1 MSANVLL
8 ALVALLLANALF
20 AAAEFAAVGARRSR
34 IRLWAER
41 GNRLAK
47 RLLPILEDSRALD
60 RYIAACQLGIT
71 ISSLGLGAFAY
82 AQLVEDFGPWLAAR
96 FGLGATAAAQ
106 LAAVLVLVATTALQV
121 VLGEQ
126 VPKSIALRFPNRTA
140 LATLLP
146 VLWTRRV
153 LRGVL
158 ALFNGAADGVL
169 RLLGAP
175 RVRERTIHSPEEIGR
190 MVAESGAGG
199 VLGAGAQRRLANALK
214 LGDRTVRQLMVPRPR
229 IVAIDVATPV
239 DLALQQVF
247 DSPYTRLPV
256 YRHSMDEILGVVNAK
271 VLMLA
276 LLERGR
282 VDDLKQVLQPV
293 VFVPENLAADQLIT
307 RLREQRAQQAIVV
320 DEFGGVAGLVSL
332 QDVLASVFDELTEQ
346 HGQGVEELGD
356 GRVRLPGQ
364 MRLADAVPWLGV
376 VESERIST
384 VGGYVTELLGQMPV
398 PGDHVRAGTR
408 EFVVESVRDRRIGS
422 VLVREVAAAPAA
434 GGPTDG

>member
-1 MSANVLL
+1 
-8 ALVALLLANALF
+8 
-20 AAAEFAAVGARRSR
+20 
-34 IRLWAER
+34 
-41 GNRLAK
+41 
-47 RLLPILEDSRALD
+47 
-60 RYIAACQLGIT
+60 
-71 ISSLGLGAFAY
+71 
-82 AQLVEDFGPWLAAR
+82 
-96 FGLGATAAAQ
+96 
-106 LAAVLVLVATTALQV
+106 
-121 VLGEQ
+121 
-126 VPKSIALRFPNRTA
+126 
-140 LATLLP
+140 
-146 VLWTRRV
+146 
-153 LRGVL
+153 
-158 ALFNGAADGVL
+158 
-169 RLLGAP
+169 
-175 RVRERTIHSPEEIGR
+175 

-434 GGPTDG
+434 GEPTDG